1 MNKSAVSISKKLIGW
16 EKASMK
22 AKNWWEQL
30 EDINSDKQDLV
41 LKLVSELLYREATIE
56 DFYTACSYSGRE
68 GVTENLIFLDMIKQ
82 DRLSPVGNY
91 NVEKDSTR
99 SNSTQKNSARKK
111 QYTIH

>member
-16 EKASMK
+16 EKASLK

-82 DRLSPVGNY
+82 DRLARGNY
-91 NVEKDSTR
+91 NVEKNSDKQ
-99 SNSTQKNSARKK
+99 NSTRKK

>member
-1 MNKSAVSISKKLIGW
+1 MNKSAVSISKKLLGW

-56 DFYTACSYSGRE
+56 DFYTACSYSGKE
-68 GVTENLIFLDMIKQ
+68 GVTENLIFLDTIKQ
-82 DRLSPVGNY
+82 DSPQGIKQDLK
-91 NVEKDSTR
+91 ER
-99 SNSTQKNSARKK
+99 SAKRNHIKRK

>member
-1 MNKSAVSISKKLIGW
+1 MKKSAGSISKRLLGW

-30 EDINSDKQDLV
+30 EDINADKQDLV

-56 DFYTACSYSGRE
+56 DFYTACSYSGKE
-68 GVTENLIFLDMIKQ
+68 GVTENLIFLDTIKQ
-82 DRLSPVGNY
+82 DRLYEVKLDTEQS
-91 NVEKDSTR
+91 E
-99 SNSTQKNSARKK
+99 ARKK